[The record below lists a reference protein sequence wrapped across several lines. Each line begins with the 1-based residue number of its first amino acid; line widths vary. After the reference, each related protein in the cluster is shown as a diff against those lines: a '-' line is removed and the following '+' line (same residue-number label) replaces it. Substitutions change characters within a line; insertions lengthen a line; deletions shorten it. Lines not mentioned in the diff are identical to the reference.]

1 LIDFRYH
8 LVSII
13 SVFLALAVGIV
24 VGTTAL
30 NGVIVDD
37 LRQRVDGLAAD
48 KRAREQTITEQQ
60 RSLAGANGFAN
71 AIAPQEVA
79 GALNGRRITLISA
92 PGVDAGIRSDVQSV
106 LEQSGATVTTRIR
119 LGDAFADANRQAD
132 VGAVAT
138 DAARVQGISLD
149 GQATTAKRVA
159 ESLGTAVTGTG
170 NGGAGENL
178 GSPAAIAA
186 EHRALDPWRSSGL
199 VTVDQQDGPGDVV
212 LVLVPDA
219 PDPRPDKDVLTPQ
232 VVALASSLDS
242 RDDGTVIAGSLD
254 SADAGILAAVRNA
267 NGLGS
272 KVSTQDSVET
282 TWGRISLV
290 RTTRAE
296 AGGTAGQYG
305 AGPGS
310 RGPLP
315 VPRSK

>member
-60 RSLAGANGFAN
+60 RTLAGANGFAN
-71 AIAPQEVA
+71 AITPQEVG
-79 GALNGRRITLISA
+79 GALNGRRIALISA
-92 PGVDAGIRSDVQSV
+92 PGVDAGVRSDVQSV
-106 LEQSGATVTTRIR
+106 LEQAGATLTTRIR

-132 VGAVAT
+132 VSAVAT
-138 DAARVQGISLD
+138 DAARVQGVSLD
-149 GQATTAKRVA
+149 GQSTTAQRVA
-159 ESLGTAVTGTG
+159 ESLGSAVAGTG
-170 NGGAGENL
+170 DGGAGGNL

-186 EHRALDPWRSSGL
+186 QRRALDPWRSAGL
-199 VTVDQQDGPGDVV
+199 VTVDQQNGPGDVV
-212 LVLVPDA
+212 LVLVPDP

-232 VVALASSLDS
+232 VIALASSLDA
-242 RDDGTVIAGSLD
+242 RDDGTVVAGSVD
-254 SADAGILAAVRNA
+254 SADSGVLAAVRNA
-267 NGLGS
+267 DGLGS

-282 TWGRISLV
+282 PWGRISLV

-296 AGGTAGQYG
+296 ASGTAGQYG
-305 AGPGS
+305 VGPGS

-315 VPRSK
+315 VPSSK